1 LHQAT
6 ALYNLADTLGQNR
19 RTVTHSKQPDDLIAV
34 RTYGYRHEAE
44 VARSILT
51 ANAVDAL
58 VNADDLGGLQ
68 PMLGAANGGVKLLVR
83 RRDEHKARRLLS
95 VTSASRRDSA

>member
-19 RTVTHSKQPDDLIAV
+19 RTVTHSKPPDDLIAV